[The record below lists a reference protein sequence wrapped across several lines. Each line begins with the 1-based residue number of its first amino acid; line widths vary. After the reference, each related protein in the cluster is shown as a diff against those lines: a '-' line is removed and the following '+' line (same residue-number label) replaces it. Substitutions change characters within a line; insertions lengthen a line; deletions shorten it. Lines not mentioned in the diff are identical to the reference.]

1 MEITRGERKME
12 DKLMTLKKE
21 LDRKSAELNILLQ
34 EKQTIIKNYQNA
46 TNVTERKLLEN
57 KMKLSEAKFKKL
69 EIETKELLKT
79 IQALN
84 I

>member
-1 MEITRGERKME
+1 ME
-12 DKLMTLKKE
+12 DKLTTLKKE
-21 LDRKSAELNILLQ
+21 LDRKSAELNVLLQ

>member
-1 MEITRGERKME
+1 ME
-12 DKLMTLKKE
+12 DKLITLKKE

>member
-1 MEITRGERKME
+1 ME
-12 DKLMTLKKE
+12 DKLTTLKKE
-21 LDRKSAELNILLQ
+21 LDRKSAELNVLLQ

-79 IQALN
+79 IQAIN